1 MRALDK
7 RTIRNLKKNI
17 GQYLSIFILL
27 TVTIAFGSAFLSV
40 TDSIETTLKDNQKT
54 SNLEDGNFTLNE
66 KYQFSNEFQIEEN
79 YYIDLENN
87 YTLRI
92 YKNRSDIN
100 KLSLFD
106 GSLAK
111 TNNEITLDRVFALS
125 NNIRLNDIIKI
136 ENFSFKVVGFIS
148 APDYNSLFKS
158 NNDLMMNTKDFGIGF
173 VTEETFTELENNYN
187 TKYNYSYRAD
197 TNEIKK
203 YLLTN
208 NIRITG
214 ITPRES
220 NQAISFLEE
229 DLGTDVPSMK
239 ALIYIVV
246 VIIAFVFVI
255 VANNNIEEDAKSIGT
270 LKAFGYKNNE
280 IIFHYMKLPLLITL
294 ISAFI
299 GNILG
304 YTIFIEPF
312 KNLYYNTFSLPPLNL
327 NLNMEAFI
335 LTTLIPILL
344 MTIINYFL
352 LRKKL
357 NLKTIKFLRNDIRKS
372 KNKNIKLSKKIP
384 FKTRFKLRIFFDN
397 IGNFVILFLGIYLAS
412 LLMLFSLGLKPVIEH
427 YEDTVE
433 KTTVAEYQY
442 ILSGPVNIDAF
453 KLTQYQM
460 ETNFGKNNV
469 AVNFIG
475 LRETNQYFE
484 NLKLDSINNGIVI
497 SDSLALKKHIK
508 VGDTLKFKD
517 SNTDKEYEYKVLDI
531 YEYRS
536 SFGVFMY
543 QSDLNKMLELP
554 SNYYNSI
561 LSNKKLDINKQFII
575 REISREDVGNVAKQ
589 MLSSFEGLLGMV
601 VLFGIVIYIVLMYI
615 LTKVIIEKYSLN
627 ISLMKVLGYNSK
639 EIKRLYLRGTAIAVI
654 IMLIFVMPLD
664 KLTFDFI
671 MDYAMGKIEGYLE
684 VFIPLKIYIAVILIG
699 IITYFIINK
708 FHINKINKIP
718 MENALKERE

>member
-7 RTIRNLKKNI
+7 RTIRNLKRNI

-27 TVTIAFGSAFLSV
+27 TATIAFGSAFLSV
-40 TDSIETTLKDNQKT
+40 ADSIETTLKDNQKA

-87 YTLRI
+87 YTIRV
-92 YKNRSDIN
+92 YKNRDNIN
-100 KLSLFD
+100 QLSLFD

-111 TNNEITLDRVFALS
+111 KHNEIAVDRVFALS
-125 NNIRLNDIIKI
+125 NHIKLNDIIKI
-136 ENFSFKVVGFIS
+136 ENFSFQVVGFIS

-173 VTEETFTELENNYN
+173 VTEETFVELENHYN

-197 TNEIKK
+197 TEKIKN
-203 YLLTN
+203 YLQLHN
-208 NIRITG
+208 LRITS

-229 DLGTDVPSMK
+229 DFGTDVPSMK

-246 VIIAFVFVI
+246 AIIAFVFVI
-255 VANNNIEEDAKSIGT
+255 IANNNIEEDAKSIGT
-270 LKAFGYKNNE
+270 LKAMGYKNNE
-280 IIFHYMKLPLLITL
+280 IIFHYMKLPLFITL
-294 ISAFI
+294 ISAI
-299 GNILG
+299 LGNILG

-312 KNLYYNTFSLPPLNL
+312 KDLYYNTFSLPPLNL
-327 NLNMEAFI
+327 KLNMDAFI
-335 LTTLIPILL
+335 LTTVIPILL
-344 MTIINYFL
+344 MIVINYFL

-372 KNKNIKLSKKIP
+372 KHRNIKLSKTIP

-397 IGNFVILFLGIYLAS
+397 IGAFVILFLGIFLAS
-412 LLMLFSLGLKPVIEH
+412 LLLLFSIGLKPVIEH
-427 YEDTVE
+427 YEETVE

-442 ILSGPVNIDAF
+442 ILKEPVDIDAF

-460 ETNFGKNNV
+460 ETNFDKNSV
-469 AVNFIG
+469 VVNFIG
-475 LRETNQYFE
+475 LRETNRYFE
-484 NLKLDSINNGIVI
+484 TLELRDIQDGIVI

-517 SNTDKEYEYKVLDI
+517 NNTDKEYEYKVLDI

-536 SFGVFMY
+536 SFAVFMKE
-543 QSDLNKMLELP
+543 SDLNNLLQLP

-561 LSNKKLDINKQFII
+561 LSDHKLDIDNQFII

-589 MLSSFEGLLGMV
+589 MLISFEGLLGMV
-601 VLFGIVIYIVLMYI
+601 VLFGVVIYIVLMYI
-615 LTKVIIEKYSLN
+615 LTKVIIEKYALN
-627 ISLMKVLGYNSK
+627 ISLMKVLGYQSK

-654 IMLIFVMPLD
+654 IILILVMPLD

-684 VFIPLKIYIAVILIG
+684 VFIPLKIYITVILIG
-699 IITYFIINK
+699 IVTYFIINK
-708 FHINKINKIP
+708 FHIKKIHKIP
-718 MENALKERE
+718 MENALKDRE

>member
-1 MRALDK
+1 MRTLDK

-27 TVTIAFGSAFLSV
+27 TITIAFGSAFLSV
-40 TDSIETTLKDNQKT
+40 SDSIKTTLKDNQKE
-54 SNLEDGNFTLNE
+54 SNLEDGNFTLSE
-66 KYQFSNEFQIEEN
+66 KYQFSKDYKIEEN

-92 YKNRSDIN
+92 YKNRDDTN
-100 KLSLFD
+100 KLSLFE
-106 GSLAK
+106 GSFAK
-111 TNNEITLDRVFALS
+111 KNNEIALDRVFALS
-125 NNIRLNDIIKI
+125 NNIKLNDIIKI
-136 ENFSFKVVGFIS
+136 QNFSFKVVGFIS

-173 VTEETFTELENNYN
+173 VNEETFTELENNYN

-197 TNEIKK
+197 TDEIKK

-208 NIRITG
+208 NIRITQ

-246 VIIAFVFVI
+246 AIIAFVFVI
-255 VANNNIEEDAKSIGT
+255 IANNNIEEDSKSIGT
-270 LKAFGYKNNE
+270 LKAMGYKNNE
-280 IIFHYMKLPLLITL
+280 IIFHYMKLPLFITL
-294 ISAFI
+294 ISAII

-312 KNLYYNTFSLPPLNL
+312 SNIYYNTFSLPPLNL

-335 LTTLIPILL
+335 LTTVIPIIL
-344 MTIINYFL
+344 MLIINYFL

-397 IGNFVILFLGIYLAS
+397 IGNFVILFLGIFLAS
-412 LLMLFSLGLKPVIEH
+412 LLMLFSIGLKPVIEH

-442 ILSGPVNIDAF
+442 ILNQPVDIDAF

-460 ETNFGKNNV
+460 ETDFDKNNV
-469 AVNFIG
+469 VVNFIG
-475 LRETNQYFE
+475 VGETDKYFE
-484 NLKLDSINNGIVI
+484 NLELKDINDGIVI

-508 VGDTLKFKD
+508 IGDTLKFKD
-517 SNTDKEYEYKVLDI
+517 NNTNKEYEYKVLDI

-536 SFGVFMY
+536 SFAVFIN
-543 QSDLNKMLELP
+543 QSDLNKMLQLP

-561 LSNKKLDINKQFII
+561 LSDNKLDINKQFII
-575 REISREDVGNVAKQ
+575 REISKEDVGNVAKQ
-589 MLSSFEGLLGMV
+589 MLTSFEGLIEMV

-615 LTKVIIEKYSLN
+615 LTKVIIEKYSIN

-639 EIKRLYLRGTAIAVI
+639 EIKRLYLRGTATAVI
-654 IMLIFVMPLD
+654 IMLVIVMPLD

-684 VFIPLKIYIAVILIG
+684 VFIPLKIYITVILIG

-708 FHINKINKIP
+708 FHIKKINKIP
-718 MENALKERE
+718 MENALKDRE

>member
-7 RTIRNLKKNI
+7 RTIRNLQKNV
-17 GQYLSIFILL
+17 GQYLAIFILL
-27 TVTIAFGSAFLSV
+27 TATIAFGSAFLSV
-40 TDSIETTLKDNQKT
+40 SDSIETTLKDNQKE

-66 KYQFSNEFQIEEN
+66 KYQFSDEFKINEN

-92 YKNRSDIN
+92 YENRNDIN

-106 GSLAK
+106 GILAQK
-111 TNNEITLDRVFALS
+111 NNEIALDRVFALS
-125 NNIRLNDIIKI
+125 NNIKINDIIKI
-136 ENFSFKVVGFIS
+136 QNFSFKVVGFIS

-173 VTEETFTELENNYN
+173 VNETTFTELANNYN

-197 TNEIKK
+197 TNEIQN

-208 NIRITG
+208 NLRITQ

-246 VIIAFVFVI
+246 AIIAFVFVI
-255 VANNNIEEDAKSIGT
+255 IANNNIEEDSKSIGT
-270 LKAFGYKNNE
+270 LKAIGYKNNE
-280 IIFHYMKLPLLITL
+280 IIFHYMKLPIFITL
-294 ISAFI
+294 ISAII

-312 KNLYYNTFSLPPLNL
+312 KNLYYNTFSLPPLIL
-327 NLNMEAFI
+327 NLNIEAFI
-335 LTTLIPILL
+335 LTTVIPIIL
-344 MTIINYFL
+344 MIIINYFL

-357 NLKTIKFLRNDIRKS
+357 GLKTIKFLRNDIRRS
-372 KNKNIKLSKKIP
+372 KNKNIKLSPKIP
-384 FKTRFKLRIFFDN
+384 FKTRFKLRILFDN
-397 IGNFVILFLGIYLAS
+397 IGNFVILFLGIFLAS
-412 LLMLFSLGLKPVIEH
+412 LLMLFSIGLKPVIEH

-442 ILSGPVNIDAF
+442 ILTQPVNLDAF

-460 ETNFGKNNV
+460 ETNFAKNNV
-469 AVNFIG
+469 TVNFIG
-475 LRETNQYFE
+475 LRETKTYFE
-484 NLKLDSINNGIVI
+484 NLELKDINNGIVI

-517 SNTDKEYEYKVLDI
+517 NNTDQEYEYKVLDI

-536 SFGVFMY
+536 SFAVFMN
-543 QSDLNKMLELP
+543 QSDLNKLLQLP
-554 SNYYNSI
+554 TDYYNSI
-561 LSNKKLDINKQFII
+561 LSDNKLDINNQFII
-575 REISREDVGNVAKQ
+575 KEISREDVGNVAKQ
-589 MLSSFEGLLGMV
+589 MLTSFEGLLGMV
-601 VLFGIVIYIVLMYI
+601 VLFGVVIYVVLMYI
-615 LTKVIIEKYSLN
+615 LIKVIIEKYSLN
-627 ISLMKVLGYNSK
+627 ISLMKVLGYKSK
-639 EIKRLYLRGTAIAVI
+639 EIKKLYLSGTTIAVI
-654 IMLIFVMPLD
+654 IMLIIVMPLD

-684 VFIPLKIYIAVILIG
+684 VFIPLKIYITVILIG

-708 FHINKINKIP
+708 FHIKKINNIP
-718 MENALKERE
+718 MENALKNRE

>member
-7 RTIRNLKKNI
+7 RTIRSLKKNI

-27 TVTIAFGSAFLSV
+27 TATIAFGSAFLSV

-54 SNLEDGNFTLNE
+54 CNLEDGNFTLNE
-66 KYQFSNEFQIEEN
+66 KLEFSSAYKIEEN
-79 YYIDLENN
+79 YYIDLEND

-92 YKNRSDIN
+92 YKNRNNIN
-100 KLSLFD
+100 KLSLFE
-106 GSLAK
+106 GALAK
-111 TNNEITLDRVFALS
+111 GNNEIALDRVFALS
-125 NNIRLNDIIKI
+125 NNIKLNDIIKLD
-136 ENFSFKVVGFIS
+136 NLSFKVVGFVS

-158 NNDLMMNTKDFGIGF
+158 NNDLMMNTKDFGLGF
-173 VTEETFTELENNYN
+173 ISDETFRELEQNYN
-187 TKYNYSYRAD
+187 TKYNYSYQAD
-197 TNEIKK
+197 TDEIKK

-246 VIIAFVFVI
+246 AIIAFVFVI
-255 VANNNIEEDAKSIGT
+255 IANNNIEEDAKSIGT
-270 LKAFGYKNNE
+270 LKALGYKNTE
-280 IIFHYMKLPLLITL
+280 IIFHYMKLPLFITL
-294 ISAFI
+294 ISACL

-304 YTIFIEPF
+304 YTIFIDPF

-327 NLNMEAFI
+327 NLNLEAFI
-335 LTTLIPILL
+335 LTTIIPILL
-344 MTIINYFL
+344 MVIINYFL

-372 KNKNIKLSKKIP
+372 KNKNIKLSKKVP

-397 IGNFVILFLGIYLAS
+397 IGNFIILFLGIFLAS
-412 LLMLFSLGLKPVIEH
+412 LLMLFSIGLKPVIEH
-427 YEDTVE
+427 YEETV
-433 KTTVAEYQY
+433 KTTTVAEYQT
-442 ILSGPVNIDAF
+442 ILKEPLNIDAF

-460 ETNFGKNNV
+460 ETNFKKNNV

-475 LRETNQYFE
+475 LNDTKKYFE
-484 NLKLDSINNGIVI
+484 NLELKSIKDGIVI

-508 VGDTLKFKD
+508 IGDTIKFKD
-517 SNTDKEYEYKVLDI
+517 NNTNKEYEYEVLDI

-536 SFGVFMY
+536 SFAVFMN
-543 QSDLNKMLELP
+543 QSDLNQLLGLP

-561 LSNKKLDINKQFII
+561 LSDNKLDINKQYIV

-589 MLSSFEGLLGMV
+589 MLTSFEGLLGMV
-601 VLFGIVIYIVLMYI
+601 VIFGIVIYIVLMYI
-615 LTKVIIEKYSLN
+615 LTKVIIEKYSLH

-639 EIKRLYLRGTAIAVI
+639 EIKSLYLKGTAVAVV
-654 IMLIFVMPLD
+654 IMLIAVMPLE

-684 VFIPLKIYIAVILIG
+684 IFIPLKIYITVISIG

-708 FHINKINKIP
+708 FHIKKINKIP
-718 MENALKERE
+718 MENALKDRE

>member
-1 MRALDK
+1 MRTLDK
-7 RTIRNLKKNI
+7 RTIRNLKTNI

-27 TVTIAFGSAFLSV
+27 TATIAFGSAFLSV
-40 TDSIETTLKDNQKT
+40 TDSIETTLKDNQKE

-66 KYQFSNEFQIEEN
+66 KHQFSTYYKIDEN

-92 YKNRSDIN
+92 YKNRDKTN
-100 KLSLFD
+100 KLSLFE
-106 GSLAK
+106 GTLAK
-111 TNNEITLDRVFALS
+111 KNNEIALDRVFALS
-125 NNIRLNDIIKI
+125 NNIKLNDIIKI
-136 ENFSFKVVGFIS
+136 QNYSFKVVGFIS

-173 VTEETFTELENNYN
+173 VNEETFTKLENNYN
-187 TKYNYSYRAD
+187 TKYNYSYHAD
-197 TNEIKK
+197 TNEIKN
-203 YLLTN
+203 YLLNN
-208 NIRITG
+208 NIKITQ
-214 ITPRES
+214 ITPKEA

-246 VIIAFVFVI
+246 AIIAFVFVI
-255 VANNNIEEDAKSIGT
+255 IANNNIEEDAKSIGT
-270 LKAFGYKNNE
+270 LKAMGYKNKE
-280 IIFHYMKLPLLITL
+280 IIFHYMKLPLFITL
-294 ISAFI
+294 ISACF

-304 YTIFIEPF
+304 YTIFIDPF

-327 NLNMEAFI
+327 NLNIEAFI
-335 LTTLIPILL
+335 LTTIIPILL
-344 MTIINYFL
+344 MVIINYFL

-397 IGNFVILFLGIYLAS
+397 IGNFIILFLGIFLAS
-412 LLMLFSLGLKPVIEH
+412 LLMLFSIGLKPVIKH
-427 YEDTVE
+427 YEDTVK

-453 KLTQYQM
+453 KLTEYQM
-460 ETNFGKNNV
+460 ETNFDKNNV
-469 AVNFIG
+469 VVNFIG
-475 LRETNQYFE
+475 LRELNKYFE
-484 NLKLDSINNGIVI
+484 NLELKDIDDGIVI

-508 VGDTLKFKD
+508 IGDTLKFIDK
-517 SNTDKEYEYKVLDI
+517 NTDKEYEYKVLDI

-536 SFGVFMY
+536 SFAVFMN
-543 QSDLNKMLELP
+543 QSDLNKILELP

-561 LSNKKLDINKQFII
+561 LSDNKLDINKQFII
-575 REISREDVGNVAKQ
+575 KEISREDVGNVAKQ
-589 MLSSFEGLLGMV
+589 MLTSFEGLLGMV

-639 EIKRLYLRGTAIAVI
+639 EIKKLYLRGTAIAVI
-654 IMLIFVMPLD
+654 IMLIIVMPLE

-671 MDYAMGKIEGYLE
+671 MEYAMGKIEGYLE
-684 VFIPLKIYIAVILIG
+684 VFIPLKIYITVILIG

-708 FHINKINKIP
+708 FHIKKIDKIP
-718 MENALKERE
+718 MENALKNRE